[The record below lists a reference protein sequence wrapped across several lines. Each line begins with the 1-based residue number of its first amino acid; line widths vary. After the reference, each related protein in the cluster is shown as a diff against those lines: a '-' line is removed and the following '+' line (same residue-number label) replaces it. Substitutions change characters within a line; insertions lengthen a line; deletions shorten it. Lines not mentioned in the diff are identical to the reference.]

1 MKNIKITELK
11 RYLNIKS
18 DKELVNEI
26 VDLFKLS
33 SKVKEYYNLKVN
45 PENEQE
51 MLKDYKKIVE

>member
-1 MKNIKITELK
+1 MKSIKITELK
-11 RYLNIKS
+11 KYLHMKS

-26 VDLFKLS
+26 VELFKLS